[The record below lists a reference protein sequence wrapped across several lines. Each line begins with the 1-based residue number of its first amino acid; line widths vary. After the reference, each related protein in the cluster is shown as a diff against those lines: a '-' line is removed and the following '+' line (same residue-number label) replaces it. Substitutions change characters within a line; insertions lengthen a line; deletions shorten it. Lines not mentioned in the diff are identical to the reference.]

1 MVMRIGGLASGMDID
16 SMVEKLMQAEKAPLN
31 KLFQQKQKYEWQ
43 RDAYRDVNK
52 KLKAFDDF
60 LSGNML
66 YHKDFNKK
74 TISSSNAAISAIP
87 TTATNGQSLTID
99 SVSQIAKSGNAV
111 GSIVKGTEGT
121 KTLGELGIVA
131 AGSDEAVTMKVL
143 QNDGTTKDV
152 SLTFSSKDKIDDVIS
167 KLKKDTGLNAF
178 YDKATGQIAISTAA
192 TGKGDSYTI
201 EDTIYENGNPVT
213 STTTVNA
220 SVFVESGGDFFGKLG
235 FNDTQAL
242 VANGQ
247 NAKLTINGAE
257 IERQSNTFDIDGMEV
272 TLNATYMGDQP
283 ITLTTKT
290 DTDNMMDKIK
300 QFVETYNGLVE
311 SFTAM
316 TKEKRYR
323 DFPPLTEE
331 QKKDMKED
339 EIKVWEEKAKSGILR
354 SDSLVASALSKM
366 RTIMYEKGGSSNP
379 LIDTL
384 YEMGIT
390 TSDKTSD
397 NGKLVI
403 NEKKLREKIEE
414 DPDAVVSTFSN
425 AADDNGIVQKLRK
438 SINLTKIDIEN
449 KAGRADSTNQ
459 TFNIGRNLESLEDR
473 INLWKT
479 KLSNIEQRYWKQF
492 GAMESAINKANQQ
505 SSIFAPAQ

>member
-16 SMVEKLMQAEKAPLN
+16 GLVEKLMQAEKAPLN
-31 KLFQQKQKYEWQ
+31 KLYQQKQKYEWQ

-52 KLKAFDDF
+52 KLKSFDDF
-60 LSGNML
+60 LFKEMTLQKDL
-66 YHKDFNKK
+66 YKK
-74 TISSSNAAISAIP
+74 SVTSSNSAISAVP
-87 TTATNGQSLTID
+87 TSAANGQTLTID
-99 SVSQIAKSGNAV
+99 SVSQLAKSGNAV
-111 GSIVKGTEGT
+111 GTIAAGTAGT

-131 AGSDEAVTMKVL
+131 AGSDEAVKMKVL
-143 QNDGTTKDV
+143 QNDGSTKDV
-152 SLTFSSKDKIDDVIS
+152 SLTFSSTDTIDNVIS

-178 YDKATGQIAISTAA
+178 YDEKSGQIAISTTA
-192 TGKGDSYTI
+192 TGKGETYEI

-257 IERQSNTFDIDGMEV
+257 IERQSNSFEIDGFRV
-272 TLNATYMGDQP
+272 TLNNTYSETQP

-290 DTDNMMDKIK
+290 DSDNMMDKIK
-300 QFVETYNGLVE
+300 KFVETYNGLVD
-311 SFTAM
+311 SFSGM

-323 DFPPLTEE
+323 DYPPLTDE
-331 QKKDMKED
+331 QKKDMDED
-339 EIKVWEEKAKSGILR
+339 EIKAWEEKAKSGTLR
-354 SDSLVASALSKM
+354 GDSLVSGALSKM
-366 RTIMYEKGGSSNP
+366 RSTMYEKGGSSNP

-390 TSDKTSD
+390 TSNKISD

-403 NEKKLREKIEE
+403 DEDKLRAKIEE
-414 DPDAVVSTFSN
+414 DPDAVYKTFSN
-425 AADDNGIVQKLRK
+425 TEDGTGIVQKLRK
-438 SINLTKIDIEN
+438 NISASTIDIEK

-459 TFNIGRNLESLEDR
+459 SFNIGRNLESVEDR
-473 INLWKT
+473 INSWKT
-479 KLSNIEQRYWKQF
+479 KLANIEQRYWKQF

-505 SSIFAPAQ
+505 SSLFAPQ

>member
-31 KLFQQKQKYEWQ
+31 KLYQQKQKYEWQ

-60 LSGNML
+60 LFKNMTLQKDL
-66 YHKDFNKK
+66 YKK
-74 TISSSNAAISAIP
+74 SVSSSNPAISAIP
-87 TTATNGQSLTID
+87 TSAINGQTLTID

-111 GSIVKGTEGT
+111 GTITPDTAGT

-131 AGSDEAVTMKVL
+131 AGSDEEIKLKVL

-152 SLTFSSKDKIDDVIS
+152 SLTFSSTDTINNVVS

-178 YDKATGQIAISTAA
+178 YDEKSGQIAISTTA
-192 TGKGDSYTI
+192 TGKGDLYKIEKMDLDTNQPYT
-201 EDTIYENGNPVT
+201 E
-213 STTTVNA
+213 TVNA

-242 VANGQ
+242 VSNGQ

-257 IERQSNTFDIDGMEV
+257 IERQSNTFEIDGFNV
-272 TLNATYMGDQP
+272 TLNNTYTETQP

-290 DTDNMMDKIK
+290 DSDNMMDKIK
-300 QFVETYNGLVE
+300 EFVETYNSLVE
-311 SFTAM
+311 SFTDM
-316 TKEKRYR
+316 TKEKRHR
-323 DFPPLTEE
+323 DFPPLTDE

-339 EIKVWEEKAKSGILR
+339 EIKSWEEKAKSGILR
-354 SDSLVASALSKM
+354 SDSLVTSALSKM
-366 RTIMYEKGGSSNP
+366 RTTMYEKGSSSNP

-390 TSDKTSD
+390 TSNKISD

-403 NEKKLREKIEE
+403 DEDKLRAKIEE
-414 DPDAVVSTFSN
+414 DPDAVFSTFSN
-425 AADDNGIVQKLRK
+425 ATDGTGIVQKLRK
-438 SINLTKIDIEN
+438 NISATTIDIE
-449 KAGRADSTNQ
+449 KRAGRADSTNQ
-459 TFNIGRNLESLEDR
+459 SFNIGRNLESVEDR
-473 INLWKT
+473 INAWKT

-492 GAMESAINKANQQ
+492 GAMEAAINKANQQ
-505 SSIFAPAQ
+505 SSIFAPQQ